1 MSSTPELSVVICSR
15 NGATTLPA
23 TITALHSQTLP
34 RSHFEVIVVDDGST
48 DATAAVAA
56 GLGAGVVRL
65 PGERGLAA
73 ARNAGVRAAAA
84 DVIAFTDDDCAPEPG
99 WCRALTHALAD
110 PAVDGVGGKV
120 VPVCARPFLGG
131 YLLAHNP
138 LAPLPAELLA
148 TDSAFHRLR
157 RYLRSIFLG
166 DPELAAGAPLYSPVG
181 ANMAL
186 RRELLDD
193 LGGFDENLRFGMEEE
208 ELCLRAHARPQRR
221 TLLRYEPRAV
231 VQHHFQPYLRDG
243 LRRSHAYGRGH
254 ALAAA
259 THDRLRPIVYPV
271 PVLEAAAL
279 AMACSRR
286 LPLLALAPPLAYG
299 RWMMMAWRRRS
310 AAPVAYAWLQLS
322 EEAATML
329 GELRGWSDGYV
340 RSGRRAQRL

>member
-1 MSSTPELSVVICSR
+1 MSSTPELSVLICSR
-15 NGATTLPA
+15 NGATSLPA
-23 TITALHSQTLP
+23 TIAALHSQTLP
-34 RSHFEVIVVDDGST
+34 RSRFEVIVVDDGST
-48 DATAAVAA
+48 DSTAAVAD
-56 GLGAGVVRL
+56 GLGARVVRL

-138 LAPLPAELLA
+138 LAPLPAELLD
-148 TDSAFHRLR
+148 TDSVFHRLR
-157 RYLRSIFLG
+157 RYLRTIILG
-166 DPELAAGAPLYSPVG
+166 DPELAAGTPLYSPVG

-186 RRELLDD
+186 RRELLYD

-208 ELCLRAHARPQRR
+208 ELCLRAHARPQR

-231 VQHHFQPYLRDG
+231 VRHHFRPDLRDG

-254 ALAAA
+254 ALAGA

-271 PVLEAAAL
+271 PVLEVAAL
-279 AMACSRR
+279 AMAFSRR
-286 LPLLALAPPLAYG
+286 RPLLALAPPLAYG
-299 RWMMMAWRRRS
+299 RWMTMAWRSRS
-310 AAPVAYAWLQLS
+310 AAPVAYACLQLS
-322 EEAATML
+322 EEVATML
-329 GELRGWSDGYV
+329 GELRGWFDGYAS
-340 RSGRRAQRL
+340 SGRRPQRL